1 MLRRLEVK
9 PCLNRWHMLT
19 IWLKRTV
26 ALVQQTAINQLNTQI
41 QDLIAVKQIDA
52 AERRA
57 EHRLVTV
64 LRSITDGIVVL
75 DRNWRYIYCNEQ
87 GARMLG
93 MRPEKLLGACVWEL
107 FPGATGPKYHECFHQ
122 AVKTGEAVHFEEY
135 CPVPDRWF
143 ECHCYPS
150 EEGLFVS
157 FQDVTERRRAQEA
170 NQQLL
175 EAARTEKEWL
185 SLVLNS
191 ITDEVWFTDAQKR
204 YKLANPAALREFQ
217 LASVEGLTVEEVVGS
232 LVILRADGSPRPLA
246 EAPIMRALAGEF
258 VRNEDQ
264 IVLSPRAGE
273 FRHRRASASPVRD
286 DNGNIVGSVSVVR
299 DVTEGVQAEQALRA
313 SRLKFDAA
321 LASMTDAVYICDTEG
336 RYVEFNDAFATFHR
350 FKNKF
355 ECARAF
361 AGSPEFLE
369 SFAPDGSLVPADMW
383 STPLAMRGEIGTN
396 VERTLR
402 RKDTGETWVASY
414 SYAPIRDDAGKI
426 VGAVVSARDITE
438 RKQAEDAVRA
448 AAALE
453 RARDS
458 ALLAK
463 ERSSRFLAAA
473 SHDLRQPLQTIEL
486 LNASL
491 RRLVTDRDAAE
502 ILAQQDQAIDSMSR
516 LLNAL
521 LDVSKLESGVIK
533 PEPCHFNLQAIF
545 HELRMEFARLAAD
558 KGLRLE
564 FEMCDGDLYSDPAL
578 VEQILRNLLSNAIKY
593 THEGW
598 VRVRCLHE
606 SGFIRITVMDSGVG
620 IAAEHLPHIY
630 DAFYQVGVAAN
641 STREGYGLG
650 LSIVK
655 RLVKLLFGTLEV
667 SSRVGQGSTFS
678 LLLPASN
685 GHVAAAQP
693 AVTAAP
699 AVGQR
704 QSGAARILLVEDNAS
719 VRRAMSRL
727 LALEGYSV
735 TQVASLSEALQHV
748 HQGVGVDLLICD
760 YHLSGGETGTQVVAA
775 LRAILGDSLP
785 ALLTSGDTSSA
796 IKQLPRDPHLR
807 FTSKPI
813 KAEELVGLLRALL
826 AT

>member
-1 MLRRLEVK
+1 
-9 PCLNRWHMLT
+9 
-19 IWLKRTV
+19 
-26 ALVQQTAINQLNTQI
+26 VQQTAINKLNTRI

-57 EHRLVTV
+57 EQRLVTV

-135 CPVPDRWF
+135 CPVPNRWF

-175 EAARTEKEWL
+175 DAARTEKEWL

-204 YKLANPAALREFQ
+204 YKLANPAALREFG
-217 LASVEGLTVEEVVGS
+217 LTSVEGMAVEEFLAS
-232 LVILRADGSPRPLA
+232 LVILRADGSPRPPE

-264 IVLSPRAGE
+264 IVFSPRAGG

-286 DNGNIVGSVSVVR
+286 DGGNIVGSVSVVR

-336 RYVEFNDAFATFHR
+336 RCVEFNDAFATFHR

-361 AGSPEFLE
+361 AGSSEFLE

-453 RARDS
+453 KARDS

-486 LNASL
+486 LNATL

-502 ILAQQDQAIDSMSR
+502 VLAQQDQAIDSMSR

-533 PEPCHFNLQAIF
+533 SEPCHFNLQAIF

-578 VEQILRNLLSNAIKY
+578 VEQILRNLLSNAVKY

-667 SSRVGQGSTFS
+667 SSQVGQGSTFS

-685 GHVAAAQP
+685 GHVAATQP

-735 TQVASLSEALQHV
+735 TQVASLSEALQQV
-748 HQGVGVDLLICD
+748 QEGVGVDLLICD

>member
-1 MLRRLEVK
+1 LITRSS
-9 PCLNRWHMLT
+9 
-19 IWLKRTV
+19 
-26 ALVQQTAINQLNTQI
+26 
-41 QDLIAVKQIDA
+41 DLIAVRQIA
-52 AERRA
+52 EAERRA
-57 EHRLVTV
+57 DQRLVTV

-75 DRNWRYIYCNEQ
+75 DRTWRYIYCNEQ

-107 FPGATGPKYHECFHQ
+107 FTAATGPKYHECFHR
-122 AVKTGEAVHFEEY
+122 AVETGEAVHFEEY
-135 CPVPDRWF
+135 CPLPDRWF

-157 FQDVTERRRAQEA
+157 FQDVTERRRAQAE
-170 NQQLL
+170 NQRLL
-175 EAARTEKEWL
+175 DAARTEKEWL

-191 ITDEVWFTDAQKR
+191 ITDEVWFTDAEKR
-204 YKLANPAALREFQ
+204 YKLANPAALREFALDSVAG
-217 LASVEGLTVEEVVGS
+217 LAVEEVVGS
-232 LVILRADGSPRPLA
+232 LVILRADGSPRPLE
-246 EAPIMRALAGEF
+246 EAPIMRALNGEI

-273 FRHRRASASPVRD
+273 FRHRQISASPVRD
-286 DNGNIVGSVSVVR
+286 AAGNIVGSVSVVR
-299 DVTEGVQAEQALRA
+299 DVTETVRAEQALRA
-313 SRLKFDAA
+313 SRRMFDAA
-321 LASMTDAVYICDTEG
+321 LASMTDAVYICDSNG

-355 ECARAF
+355 ECAKAF
-361 AGSPEFLE
+361 TGSEFLE
-369 SFAPDGSLVPADMW
+369 SFAPDGSRVPPDMY
-383 STPLAMRGEIGTN
+383 STPLALRGEIGTN

-414 SYAPIRDDAGKI
+414 SYAPIRDDNGSI

-438 RKQAEDAVRA
+438 RKQAEDAMRSAV
-448 AAALE
+448 ALE
-453 RARDS
+453 KARD
-458 ALLAK
+458 AAVRAK

-486 LNASL
+486 LNATL
-491 RRLVTDRDAAE
+491 RRLITDRDAAGV
-502 ILAQQDQAIDSMSR
+502 LAQQDQAIDSMSR

-521 LDVSKLESGVIK
+521 LDVSKLESGAIK
-533 PEPCHFNLQAIF
+533 PEPCHFDLAAIF
-545 HELRMEFARLAAD
+545 HELRVEFARLAAE

-564 FEMCDGDLYSDPAL
+564 FEMSDDAVYSDPAL
-578 VEQILRNLLSNAIKY
+578 VEQILRNLVSNAVKY

-598 VRVRCLHE
+598 VRVRCQHE
-606 SGFIRITVMDSGVG
+606 SGAVRITVMDSGVG
-620 IAAEHLPHIY
+620 IAAEHLPRIY

-650 LSIVK
+650 LSIVQ

-667 SSRVGQGSTFS
+667 SSAPGRGSTFS
-678 LLLPASN
+678 LLLPASK
-685 GHVAAAQP
+685 GHAVAAQP
-693 AVTAAP
+693 APAAAP
-699 AVGQR
+699 ADSQR
-704 QSGAARILLVEDNAS
+704 PSGAARILLVEDNVS

-727 LALEGYSV
+727 LALEGFDV

-748 HQGVGVDLLICD
+748 HQGGGVDLLICD
-760 YHLSGGETGTQVVAA
+760 YHLSDGETGSQVVAA
-775 LRAILGDSLP
+775 LRQILGDSLP

-796 IKQLPRDPHLR
+796 IKQLPRDPYLR

-826 AT
+826 AA

>member
-1 MLRRLEVK
+1 
-9 PCLNRWHMLT
+9 
-19 IWLKRTV
+19 
-26 ALVQQTAINQLNTQI
+26 
-41 QDLIAVKQIDA
+41 
-52 AERRA
+52 
-57 EHRLVTV
+57 
-64 LRSITDGIVVL
+64 
-75 DRNWRYIYCNEQ
+75 
-87 GARMLG
+87 
-93 MRPEKLLGACVWEL
+93 
-107 FPGATGPKYHECFHQ
+107 
-122 AVKTGEAVHFEEY
+122 
-135 CPVPDRWF
+135 
-143 ECHCYPS
+143 
-150 EEGLFVS
+150 
-157 FQDVTERRRAQEA
+157 
-170 NQQLL
+170 
-175 EAARTEKEWL
+175 
-185 SLVLNS
+185 
-191 ITDEVWFTDAQKR
+191 
-204 YKLANPAALREFQ
+204 
-217 LASVEGLTVEEVVGS
+217 
-232 LVILRADGSPRPLA
+232 
-246 EAPIMRALAGEF
+246 
-258 VRNEDQ
+258 
-264 IVLSPRAGE
+264 
-273 FRHRRASASPVRD
+273 
-286 DNGNIVGSVSVVR
+286 
-299 DVTEGVQAEQALRA
+299 
-313 SRLKFDAA
+313 
-321 LASMTDAVYICDTEG
+321 
-336 RYVEFNDAFATFHR
+336 
-350 FKNKF
+350 
-355 ECARAF
+355 
-361 AGSPEFLE
+361 LE

-383 STPLAMRGEIGTN
+383 STPLALRGEIGTN

-402 RKDTGETWVASY
+402 RKDTGETWIASY
-414 SYAPIRDDAGKI
+414 SYAPIRDDAGEI
-426 VGAVVSARDITE
+426 VGAVMSARDITE

-453 RARDS
+453 KARDS

-486 LNASL
+486 LNATL

-533 PEPCHFNLQAIF
+533 PEPCHFNLGGIF
-545 HELRMEFARLAAD
+545 QELRMEFARMAAD
-558 KGLRLE
+558 KDLRLE

-578 VEQILRNLLSNAIKY
+578 VEQILRNLLSNAVKY
-593 THEGW
+593 THQGW

-606 SGFIRITVMDSGVG
+606 SGFIRITVTDSGIG

-667 SSRVGQGSTFS
+667 NSQVGQGSTFS

-685 GHVAAAQP
+685 CHVGAAQP
-693 AVTAAP
+693 AVTAPP

-748 HQGVGVDLLICD
+748 NEGGGVDLLICD

-796 IKQLPRDPHLR
+796 IKQLPRDPYLR

>member
-1 MLRRLEVK
+1 MSNACRQHCASARIRLVVAD
-9 PCLNRWHMLT
+9 W
-19 IWLKRTV
+19 RTRTK
-26 ALVQQTAINQLNTQI
+26 ARGCAKLNTQTS
-41 QDLIAVKQIDA
+41 DLIAVRQFEE

-57 EHRLVTV
+57 DERLVTV

-75 DRNWRYIYCNEQ
+75 DRDWRYIYCNEQ
-87 GARMLG
+87 AARMLG
-93 MRPEKLLGACVWEL
+93 MPPEKLLGACVWEL
-107 FPGATGPKYHECFHQ
+107 FTGATGPKYHECFHQ

-135 CPVPDRWF
+135 CPLPDRWF

-157 FQDVTERRRAQEA
+157 FQDVTERRRAQEE
-170 NQQLL
+170 NQRLL
-175 EAARTEKEWL
+175 DTARTEKEWL

-217 LASVEGLTVEEVVGS
+217 LTSVEGVAVEEVVGR

-273 FRHRRASASPVRD
+273 FRHRQASASPVRD
-286 DNGNIVGSVSVVR
+286 ETGNIVGSVSVVR
-299 DVTEGVQAEQALRA
+299 DVTEKVRAEQALRA

-321 LASMTDAVYICDTEG
+321 LSSMTDAVFICDSDG

-355 ECARAF
+355 ECAKAI
-361 AGSPEFLE
+361 AEYPEFLE
-369 SFAPDGSLVPADMW
+369 SFAPDGAPVPADMW
-383 STPLAMRGEIGTN
+383 STPLALRGEIGTN

-414 SYAPIRDDAGKI
+414 SYAPIRDDTGAI

-438 RKQAEDAVRA
+438 RKQAEDAMRA
-448 AAALE
+448 AVALE

-458 ALLAK
+458 AVRAK

-486 LNASL
+486 LNATL

-502 ILAQQDQAIDSMSR
+502 VLAQQDQAIDSMSR

-533 PEPCHFNLQAIF
+533 PEPSHFNLAALF
-545 HELRMEFARLAAD
+545 HELRVEFAGLAAD
-558 KGLRLE
+558 KGLSLE
-564 FEMCDGDLYSDPAL
+564 FETCDDAIFSDPAL
-578 VEQILRNLLSNAIKY
+578 VEQILRNLVSNAIKY

-598 VRVRCLHE
+598 VRVRGLQE
-606 SGFIRITVMDSGVG
+606 SGAVRITVMDSGVG

-650 LSIVK
+650 LSIVQ
-655 RLVKLLFGTLEV
+655 RLVKLLFGKLEV
-667 SSRVGQGSTFS
+667 SSEPGRGSTFS
-678 LLLPASN
+678 LLLPASD
-685 GHVAAAQP
+685 GHVVAARAAAAPP
-693 AVTAAP
+693 AVSHRP
-699 AVGQR
+699 
-704 QSGAARILLVEDNAS
+704 SGAARILLVEDNVS

-727 LALEGYSV
+727 LALEGFSV
-735 TQVASLSEALQHV
+735 TQVASLPEALQHV
-748 HQGVGVDLLICD
+748 H
-760 YHLSGGETGTQVVAA
+760 
-775 LRAILGDSLP
+775 
-785 ALLTSGDTSSA
+785 
-796 IKQLPRDPHLR
+796 
-807 FTSKPI
+807 
-813 KAEELVGLLRALL
+813 
-826 AT
+826 